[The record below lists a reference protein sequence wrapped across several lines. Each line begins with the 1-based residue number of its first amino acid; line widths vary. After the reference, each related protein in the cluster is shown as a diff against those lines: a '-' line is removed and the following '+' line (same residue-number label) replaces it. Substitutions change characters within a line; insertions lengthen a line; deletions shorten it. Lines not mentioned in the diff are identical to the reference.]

1 VGHRVLSL
9 LTECRV
15 ARMVEGECSGT
26 TNYRKGPKM
35 KGEEIARTDEFKK
48 CLEFHG
54 HLCPGLSI
62 GYRAAKAGLEWL
74 AENRADDEELVAIVE
89 NDACGCDAVQVMTG
103 CTFGKGNF
111 IFKDH
116 GKQVFTFFGRKS
128 GKAVRVA
135 LKPEAL
141 VPNERHRELI
151 QKMRNKE
158 AGEEEQEEFRRLHEQ
173 GSYVVL
179 ERPVEE
185 LFKIERIQVAFP
197 SHARIH
203 ASNPCD
209 RCGEMT
215 MATRLEEVGGKKICR
230 DCLDREG

>member
-1 VGHRVLSL
+1 
-9 LTECRV
+9 
-15 ARMVEGECSGT
+15 
-26 TNYRKGPKM
+26 M
-35 KGEEIARTDEFKK
+35 KGEDVARTDEFKK

-62 GYRAAKAGLEWL
+62 GYRAAKAGLDWL
-74 AENRADDEELVAIVE
+74 AENRAADEEVVAIVE

-116 GKQVFTFFGRKS
+116 GKQVFTFFARQS

-135 LKPEAL
+135 LKPGAFA
-141 VPNERHRELI
+141 PDERHAELI

-158 AGEEEQEEFRRLHEQ
+158 ATEQDQGEFRRLHEQ
-173 GSYVVL
+173 RSHEVL
-179 ERPVEE
+179 EKPVED
-185 LFKIERIQVAFP
+185 LFKIEPVRAELP
-197 SHARIH
+197 PHARIH

-215 MATRLEEVGGKKICR
+215 MATRLAEAGGEKICR
-230 DCLDREG
+230 DCLGREKEAKPS

>member
-1 VGHRVLSL
+1 
-9 LTECRV
+9 
-15 ARMVEGECSGT
+15 
-26 TNYRKGPKM
+26 M
-35 KGEEIARTDEFKK
+35 KGEDVARTDEFKK

-62 GYRAAKAGLEWL
+62 GYRAAKAGLDWL
-74 AENRADDEELVAIVE
+74 AENRAADEEVAAIVE

-116 GKQVFTFFGRKS
+116 GKQVFTFFARQS

-135 LKPEAL
+135 LKPGAFA
-141 VPNERHRELI
+141 PDERHAELI

-158 AGEEEQEEFRRLHEQ
+158 ATEQDQGEFRRLHEQ
-173 GSYVVL
+173 RSHEVL
-179 ERPVEE
+179 EKPVED
-185 LFKIERIQVAFP
+185 LFKIEPVRAELP
-197 SHARIH
+197 PHARIH
-203 ASNPCD
+203 ASNPCE

-215 MATRLEEVGGKKICR
+215 MATRLEEAGGEKICR
-230 DCLDREG
+230 DCLGREKEAKPS